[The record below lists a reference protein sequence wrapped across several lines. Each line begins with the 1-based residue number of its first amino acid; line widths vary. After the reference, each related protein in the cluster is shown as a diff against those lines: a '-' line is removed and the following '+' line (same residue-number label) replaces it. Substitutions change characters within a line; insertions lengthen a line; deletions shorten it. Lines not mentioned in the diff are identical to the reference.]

1 MLEVTQFTRLLAR
14 KAAGR
19 GGQLDFICMA
29 HSQQAQR
36 EGLVLAGPAMVAA
49 KPSEASIQGKDQ
61 LWSLS
66 ASLGGPRS
74 GCGRGWDRS
83 HYHIPGSGGRHHSWS
98 KHWPQARCT
107 SVSPELNASIAPR
120 APEMGFSKLVHHP
133 KEQPSTEGFG
143 PAWAKSQPVPT
154 ALDGQEPQDL
164 LLPIHLGEREDASAV
179 PSRNKTPA
187 PTSSPWPNIYPPGPE
202 SSRLSWLSA
211 GHSDVPGTIYTG
223 DDWGR

>member
-1 MLEVTQFTRLLAR
+1 
-14 KAAGR
+14 
-19 GGQLDFICMA
+19 MA

-74 GCGRGWDRS
+74 GCGKGWDRS
-83 HYHIPGSGGRHHSWS
+83 HYHIPGSGGHHHSWS
-98 KHWPQARCT
+98 KHWPQALCT

-133 KEQPSTEGFG
+133 KEQPSKESL
-143 PAWAKSQPVPT
+143 ALT
-154 ALDGQEPQDL
+154 ALDGQETQDL

-187 PTSSPWPNIYPPGPE
+187 PNNQHPMAICLPSWPRKQQTLLAF
-202 SSRLSWLSA
+202 SRTL
-211 GHSDVPGTIYTG
+211 
-223 DDWGR
+223 